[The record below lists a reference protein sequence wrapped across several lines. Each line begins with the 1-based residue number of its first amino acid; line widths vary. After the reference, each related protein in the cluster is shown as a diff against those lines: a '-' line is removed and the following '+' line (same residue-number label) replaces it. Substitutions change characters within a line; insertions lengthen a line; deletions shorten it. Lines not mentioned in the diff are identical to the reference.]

1 MNKFTKNV
9 LIYLTGFALLG
20 VGGLINQDKNT
31 PKIPKIRTQEITK
44 RTRPIAKAVPK
55 ISPSASSQPTS
66 SSSVPSS
73 SSSNSTNSSS
83 SSQVPQPTK
92 PAPTTQAS
100 QATQNDNHGQHRG
113 IHWDDPKNITVKI
126 VTNNPDAV
134 NDFKQA
140 IDAWNKTGIV
150 NLKLVDQNQDA
161 EITCNIE
168 NLTNQTKQNG
178 DYTQSTLGQTDF
190 QYEANENKLISAT
203 SNIDID
209 QIKNL
214 PDQNQVWIAE
224 HELGHALGLQHVNE
238 NDNSVMIPFNI
249 HTGITDEDAQ
259 HLKDLYS

>member
-9 LIYLTGFALLG
+9 LIYLTAFTLLG
-20 VGGLINQDKNT
+20 AGGLINQDKNT
-31 PKIPKIRTQEITK
+31 PKIPKIKTQKITK
-44 RTRPIAKAVPK
+44 NTRPIAKAWPK
-55 ISPSASSQPTS
+55 ISTSSSSQPTS

-73 SSSNSTNSSS
+73 SSASSSSSS
-83 SSQVPQPTK
+83 SSQPPQPAK

-100 QATQNDNHGQHRG
+100 QAAQNDNHGQHRG

-150 NLKLVDQNQDA
+150 NLKLVDQNQAAD
-161 EITCNIE
+161 ITCNVE
-168 NLTNQTKQNG
+168 NLSNQTKQNG
-178 DYTQSTLGQTDF
+178 DYTQATLGQTDF

-209 QIKNL
+209 QIKSL

-224 HELGHALGLQHVNE
+224 HELGHALGLQHANE

-249 HTGITDEDAQ
+249 HTGITDEDVQ